1 MANSLSLSSLF
12 RLFHLATLASNI
24 GKEEDSKEF
33 KISKDEPNNGSPSLL
48 LAFSQSQ
55 VSEDDR
61 HTCHNEEEY
70 PGQTPDVG
78 VGMQLEEENS
88 DGPGN
93 DAQHK
98 TDAAMRRSGT
108 VVRKRCWLPW
118 VWCDA

>member
-1 MANSLSLSSLF
+1 MANSLSLRSLF
-12 RLFHLATLASNI
+12 RLFQLATLTNNI

-61 HTCHNEEEY
+61 QQCHNEEEY
-70 PGQTPDVG
+70 PNQTPDGG
-78 VGMQLEEENS
+78 VGTQKEEDNS
-88 DGPGN
+88 DGPGK

-98 TDAAMRRSGT
+98 ADAAMHSSGN
-108 VVRKRCWLPW
+108 VVRK
-118 VWCDA
+118 